1 MVLFEP
7 AVTVAS
13 MGPSEEQ
20 VVVERVA
27 VTPLSVGRRS
37 PTSLIFFPFAP
48 TSMYECCPY
57 EVIEIE
63 SSEAL
68 RRHLDREGSLR
79 NVVVQGIDLAGSD
92 VEAALTTVPAE
103 DACFLGCQLSD
114 AAEQHVR
121 ETGGTIFPDF
131 VGVPFRP
138 YRASL
143 YSPDELM
150 EGYERG
156 QPDTRN
162 QTVDARIYRYFKD
175 RKRDGRDVPIMD
187 ALAFRIH
194 DHAIDNA
201 LRDLLSPDDGPDRQV
216 VGIMGGHQLARDTD
230 LYRRVARVARRL
242 TRAGLFVATGGGPGA
257 MEAANLGAAL
267 APHAP
272 AALNDAVDTLAAAP
286 HYTDD
291 AYLDRALDVCERYPD
306 RAESLAVP
314 TWFYG
319 HEPSNLF
326 STHVAK
332 YFANSIR
339 EDGLLAIA
347 TYGVVYA
354 PGSAGTIQEVF
365 MDAAQN
371 HYETFGPASPMVFL
385 DRTYWT
391 ETKPVYPLME
401 TLATDTPF
409 EDCLTATDD
418 VEATVSFIEDHAA
431 TREA

>member
-1 MVLFEP
+1 
-7 AVTVAS
+7 
-13 MGPSEEQ
+13 
-20 VVVERVA
+20 
-27 VTPLSVGRRS
+27 
-37 PTSLIFFPFAP
+37 
-48 TSMYECCPY
+48 MYDCCPY

-63 SSEAL
+63 SLEDL
-68 RRHLDREGSLR
+68 RRHIEQERSLE
-79 NVVVQGIDLAGSD
+79 NAVVQGLDLTASSIESLLAGVS
-92 VEAALTTVPAE
+92 AE
-103 DACFLGCQLSD
+103 DACFLGCELTD
-114 AAEQHVR
+114 AAEAHIR
-121 ETGGTIFPDF
+121 ESGGTIFPGF

-143 YSPDELM
+143 YTPGELM

-156 QPDTRN
+156 TPSTRDDTR
-162 QTVDARIYRYFKD
+162 DARIYRYFKD
-175 RKRDGRDVPIMD
+175 RKRDGRDAPVMD

-201 LRDLLSPDDGPDRQV
+201 LRDLLSPDDGAERRV
-216 VGIMGGHQLARDTD
+216 VGIMGGHQLERDAT
-230 LYRRVARVARRL
+230 LYRRVARLGWAL
-242 TRAGLFVATGGGPGA
+242 TQQGFFVATGGGPGA

-267 APHAP
+267 ASYEA
-272 AALNDAVDTLAAAP
+272 DAVDDAVDLLAAAP

-291 AYLDRALDVCERYPD
+291 AYLDRAFDVRERYPD
-306 RAESLAVP
+306 RTESLAVP

-385 DRTYWT
+385 DETYWT
-391 ETKPVYPLME
+391 ETKPVFPLLK
-401 TLATDTPF
+401 TLSEDTAYH
-409 EDCLTATDD
+409 ECLTATDD
-418 VEATVSFIEDHAA
+418 VETAVSLIEAHASIRS
-431 TREA
+431 T

>member
-1 MVLFEP
+1 
-7 AVTVAS
+7 
-13 MGPSEEQ
+13 
-20 VVVERVA
+20 
-27 VTPLSVGRRS
+27 
-37 PTSLIFFPFAP
+37 
-48 TSMYECCPY
+48 MYDCCPRD
-57 EVIEIE
+57 VIEIE
-63 SSEAL
+63 SADAL
-68 RRHLDREGSLR
+68 LRHIDREQSLQ
-79 NVVVQGIDLAGSD
+79 NIAVQGVDLTAPT
-92 VEAALTTVPAE
+92 VEAALTAVPAE
-103 DACFLGCQLSD
+103 DACFLGCQLTDS
-114 AAEQHVR
+114 AEQHVR
-121 ETGGTIFPDF
+121 ETGGTVFPGF

-143 YSPDELM
+143 YTPAELM

-156 QPDTRN
+156 RPETRD
-162 QTVDARIYRYFKD
+162 QTADARIYRYFKA
-175 RKRDGRDVPIMD
+175 RKRDGRDAPIMD

-201 LRDLLSPDDGPDRQV
+201 LRALLSPSDGPRRRV
-216 VGIMGGHQLARDTD
+216 VGIMGGHQLRRDAD
-230 LYRRVARVARRL
+230 LYRRVAHLAWRL
-242 TRAGLFVATGGGPGA
+242 AHAGFFVATGGGPGA

-267 APHAP
+267 SSYESS
-272 AALNDAVDTLAAAP
+272 AVDEAVDRLSDAP
-286 HYTDD
+286 HYED
-291 AYLDRALDVCERYPD
+291 APYLDRALEVRERYPD

-401 TLATDTPF
+401 TLAEGTPYA
-409 EDCLTATDD
+409 DCLTATDD
-418 VEATVSFIEDHAA
+418 VGAVVSLIDEYAA
-431 TREA
+431 TRTASVQND

>member
-1 MVLFEP
+1 
-7 AVTVAS
+7 
-13 MGPSEEQ
+13 
-20 VVVERVA
+20 
-27 VTPLSVGRRS
+27 
-37 PTSLIFFPFAP
+37 
-48 TSMYECCPY
+48 MYDCCPH
-57 EVIEIE
+57 EVTEIE
-63 SSEAL
+63 STEAL
-68 RRHLDREGSLR
+68 LRYIDQERSLQHTA
-79 NVVVQGIDLAGSD
+79 VQGVDLTDPD
-92 VEAALTTVPAE
+92 VEAALTSVPAE
-103 DACFLGCQLSD
+103 DACFLGCQLSE

-121 ETGGTIFPDF
+121 ETGGTIFPGF
-131 VGVPFRP
+131 VDVPFRP

-143 YSPDELM
+143 YTPAELM
-150 EGYERG
+150 EDYERG
-156 QPDTRN
+156 RPETRSN
-162 QTVDARIYRYFKD
+162 TADARIYRYFKA
-175 RKRDGRDVPIMD
+175 RKRDGRDAPIMD

-201 LRDLLSPDDGPDRQV
+201 LRALLHPENGPERRV
-216 VGIMGGHQLARDTD
+216 VGIMGGHQLDRNTE
-230 LYRRVARVARRL
+230 LYHRVVHLAWHLSR
-242 TRAGLFVATGGGPGA
+242 TGFFVATGGGPGA

-267 APHAP
+267 APYES
-272 AALNDAVDTLAAAP
+272 NAVDDAIDILSDAP

-291 AYLDRALDVCERYPD
+291 AYLDRALDVRERYPD

-401 TLATDTPF
+401 TLAADTPY
-409 EDCLTATDD
+409 EDQLAATDD
-418 VEATVSFIEDHAA
+418 IETTVSLIKDHAS
-431 TREA
+431 TRTA

>member
-1 MVLFEP
+1 
-7 AVTVAS
+7 
-13 MGPSEEQ
+13 
-20 VVVERVA
+20 
-27 VTPLSVGRRS
+27 
-37 PTSLIFFPFAP
+37 
-48 TSMYECCPY
+48 MYDCCPHD
-57 EVIEIE
+57 ITEIE
-63 SSEAL
+63 SPQAL
-68 RRHLDREGSLR
+68 LRHVEREGSLQ
-79 NVVVQGIDLAGSD
+79 NTAVQGIDLTDPD
-92 VEAALTTVPAE
+92 VEAALTSVSTE
-103 DACFLGCQLSD
+103 DACFLGCDLSE
-114 AAEQHVR
+114 AAEEHVR
-121 ETGGTIFPDF
+121 ATGGTIFPGF

-143 YSPDELM
+143 YTPAELM

-156 QPDTRN
+156 RPDTRAD
-162 QTVDARIYRYFKD
+162 TRDAQIYRYFKD
-175 RKRDGRDVPIMD
+175 RKRDGRDAPVMD

-201 LRDLLSPDDGPDRQV
+201 LRDLLFPGGRDKRRV
-216 VGIMGGHQLARDTD
+216 VGIMGGHQLQRDAA
-230 LYRRVARVARRL
+230 LFRQVAHLAWRL
-242 TRAGLFVATGGGPGA
+242 TRAGFFVATGGGPGA

-267 APHAP
+267 ASYES
-272 AALNDAVDTLAAAP
+272 DAVDDAIDRLAPAP
-286 HYTDD
+286 HYEDD
-291 AYLDRALDVCERYPD
+291 AYLDRALDVRDRYPD

-347 TYGVVYA
+347 THGVVYA

-391 ETKPVYPLME
+391 DTKPVYPLME
-401 TLATDTPF
+401 TLAAGTPYH
-409 EDCLTATDD
+409 DWLTATDD
-418 VEATVSFIEDHAA
+418 IATVVSLIEEHA
-431 TREA
+431 TVRDG